1 MQGGGVE
8 LDKCSRS
15 KRASLELIA
24 SSTAFSFLS
33 CAQSLSIRSISLAS
47 ALIRFSCKIFLRSN
61 SIALIS
67 RSTTGRQ
74 LSIANQRRQRGK
86 KERNADLLIEL
97 DGAESGELDMVVAGE
112 QGDQGQQQA
121 SDNGDPAR
129 KVQTQHNHSQQR
141 SSAIHPGASP
151 PVRQAWKY
159 LIAVAIA
166 SLNDR
171 QGNPLQAD
179 GVEVGQRFA
188 GRGDQP
194 SRRAVSRAGAWL
206 GLPLLEPLPQ
216 NQRIA
221 TARSPAARR

>member
-8 LDKCSRS
+8 LDKCRCS

-47 ALIRFSCKIFLRSN
+47 AFIRFSCKIFLRSN

-67 RSTTGRQ
+67 RSTGRQ

-86 KERNADLLIEL
+86 QERYADLLIEL

-121 SDNGDPAR
+121 SDNRDPAR
-129 KVQTQHNHSQQR
+129 KVQTQLNHSQQR

-151 PVRQAWKY
+151 RARQAWKY
-159 LIAVAIA
+159 LIAVALA
-166 SLNDR
+166 SLND
-171 QGNPLQAD
+171 
-179 GVEVGQRFA
+179 
-188 GRGDQP
+188 
-194 SRRAVSRAGAWL
+194 
-206 GLPLLEPLPQ
+206 
-216 NQRIA
+216 
-221 TARSPAARR
+221 

>member
-8 LDKCSRS
+8 LDKCRCS

-47 ALIRFSCKIFLRSN
+47 AFIRFSCKIFLRSN
-61 SIALIS
+61 SILLCSYSIALIS

-86 KERNADLLIEL
+86 QERYADLLIEL

-112 QGDQGQQQA
+112 QGDQCQQQA
-121 SDNGDPAR
+121 SDNRDPAR

-151 PVRQAWKY
+151 RARQAWKY
-159 LIAVAIA
+159 LIAVALA
-166 SLNDR
+166 SLND
-171 QGNPLQAD
+171 
-179 GVEVGQRFA
+179 
-188 GRGDQP
+188 
-194 SRRAVSRAGAWL
+194 
-206 GLPLLEPLPQ
+206 
-216 NQRIA
+216 
-221 TARSPAARR
+221 